1 MRWFWWLGLIV
12 VVPILG
18 LWAYAHLTFP
28 ADTTPQGAYL
38 RIVIAV
44 NKGAPADFFAYT
56 ETDAQHACYSIRD
69 YRKQIVT
76 AVRTS
81 YPEPE
86 RTELLGKYQ
95 AYADAADGANVFALY
110 ASQMGWLQRL
120 RRDLSGI
127 EHVEVKG
134 DRASVQTARGT
145 RYPFRRR
152 DNGIW
157 GTTLFTAALVTEAE
171 RAARDAT
178 IVEQAARDYERVKV
192 VKTQKPAP

>member
-1 MRWFWWLGLIV
+1 VRWFWWLGLIV

-28 ADTTPQGAYL
+28 RDSTPAGAYL

-44 NKGAPADFFAYT
+44 NRGTPAEFFAYT
-56 ETDAQHACYSIRD
+56 ETDAQHACYTIRD
-69 YRKQIVT
+69 YRRKIVAT
-76 AVRTS
+76 VRSS

-86 RTELLGKYQ
+86 RTELINKYQ
-95 AYADAADGANVFALY
+95 AYADAPDGANVFALY

-120 RRDLSGI
+120 RHDLSGI
-127 EHVEVKG
+127 EHVEING

-157 GTTLFTAALVTEAE
+157 GITLFTAALVTEAE
-171 RAARDAT
+171 RAARDVA
-178 IVEQAARDYERVKV
+178 IVEQAARDYDRAKLAKV
-192 VKTQKPAP
+192 VP